1 MSAQD
6 PPTLQQLAVQRLL
19 KDEAMAISSLQ
30 YLPGVLFPPLFKEA
44 FNHKQTNILR
54 AMVAAWPFPFLPV
67 GTLMKTPDLE
77 TLKAVLDGVDLLWT
91 RVVPRR
97 RKLQVLDLRNVH
109 HDFWDIWVGT
119 EDRERSAEAVS
130 GKQIAKCSPR
140 YALRQ
145 RLKVVADLCLRF
157 HLNEHQTYLLQW
169 AQQRRSFIRL
179 CCVKMR
185 IWALPVYTV
194 KKVLMVFQPDSIQEL
209 ELNTGW
215 SLSTLVH
222 FVSYMDQMRN
232 LQKLLLTRVHKNTF
246 KVLSNPSDIQKCIT
260 KFVSQFSKLNCLQHL
275 SMNGV
280 YFSSEHMKQLF
291 RYLKT
296 PLETLSLTFCKL
308 SQLDLSSLS
317 QSQSLHQLKHL
328 GLRLVKLIDLSPM
341 PFHDLLMSVKDTL
354 QTLEV
359 EGCWMVDSQLIT
371 LLPALSQCSQLT
383 RLSFYD
389 NDISMAV
396 LKDLLYHTANLSQL
410 SQEFYPA
417 PLECYDEGGR
427 VRPAIFAQLCPELL
441 NILVT
446 VRQPRSIS
454 FATYICQECC
464 GCFEREEAPDKVT
477 AHNVKRLELFIP
489 GGSGLRGMLLYVSDS
504 EK

>member
-1 MSAQD
+1 MSGQD
-6 PPTLQQLAVQRLL
+6 PPTLLQLAVQSLL
-19 KDEAMAISSLQ
+19 RDEALAISALQ
-30 YLPGVLFPPLFKEA
+30 CLPRVLFPPLFKEA
-44 FNHKQTNILR
+44 FNHGQSNILR
-54 AMVAAWPFPFLPV
+54 AMVAVWPFSFLPV
-67 GTLMKTPDLE
+67 GTLMKTCHLE
-77 TLKAVLDGVDLLWT
+77 TLQAVLDGVDMLRTQKVL
-91 RVVPRR
+91 PRR
-97 RKLQVLDLRNVH
+97 GKLQVLDLRNVQH
-109 HDFWDIWVGT
+109 NFWDVWAGT
-119 EDRERSAEAVS
+119 EDGECSAEAV
-130 GKQIAKCSPR
+130 GKKQAVKRSPR

-179 CCVKMR
+179 CCMKMQ

-194 KKVLMVFQPDSIQEL
+194 RKVLMVFQPDSIQEL

-222 FVSYMDQMRN
+222 FVSYLDQMRN
-232 LQKLLLTRVHKNTF
+232 LQKLLLTRIHKNTF
-246 KVLSNPSDIQKCIT
+246 KVLNTPSDIQKCIT

-296 PLETLSLTFCKL
+296 PLETLSITVCKL
-308 SQLDLSSLS
+308 SQLDLNSLS

-328 GLRLVKLIDLSPM
+328 NLRLVKLIDLYPT
-341 PFHDLLMSVKDTL
+341 PFRDLLNSVAGTL
-354 QTLEV
+354 QSLEL

-383 RLSFYD
+383 RVNFYD

-396 LKDLLYHTANLSQL
+396 LKDLLYHTASLNQL
-410 SQEFYPA
+410 IQELYPA
-417 PLECYDEGGR
+417 PLECYDDRGDVRVGR
-427 VRPAIFAQLCPELL
+427 FAQLCPELMDTL
-441 NILVT
+441 IT
-446 VRQPRSIS
+446 VRQPKRVS
-454 FATYICQECC
+454 FATHVCHKCCQRCVYDLE
-464 GCFEREEAPDKVT
+464 T
-477 AHNVKRLELFIP
+477 RLCHCW
-489 GGSGLRGMLLYVSDS
+489 R
-504 EK
+504 

>member
-1 MSAQD
+1 M
-6 PPTLQQLAVQRLL
+6 QLAVQALL
-19 KDEAMAISSLQ
+19 RDEALVISSLQ
-30 YLPGVLFPPLFKEA
+30 YLPPLLFPPLFKEA
-44 FNHKQTNILR
+44 FNHRQTSILR
-54 AMVAAWPFPFLPV
+54 AMIAIWPLSFLPV
-67 GTLMKTPDLE
+67 GSLMKTPDLE
-77 TLKAVLDGVDLLWT
+77 TLQAVLDGVDMLWT
-91 RVVPRR
+91 QKVHPRR

-109 HDFWDIWVGT
+109 HDFWDVWSGA
-119 EDRERSAEAVS
+119 EGADHSAEAVS
-130 GKQIAKCSPR
+130 GKQAAKRQPR

-145 RLKVVADLCLRF
+145 RLKVVTDLCLRF

-194 KKVLMVFQPDSIQEL
+194 RKVLMVFRPDSIQEL

-222 FVSYMDQMRN
+222 FGSYLDQMRN
-232 LQKLLLTRVHKNTF
+232 LQTLLLTRIHKNTF
-246 KVLSNPSDIQKCIT
+246 KILNSPSDIQKCIT

-296 PLETLSLTFCKL
+296 PLETLSITMCKL
-308 SQLDLSSLS
+308 SQLDLDSLS

-328 GLRLVKLIDLSPM
+328 NLKLVKLMDLNPM
-341 PFHDLLMSVKDTL
+341 PFHNFLMSVSDTL
-354 QTLEV
+354 QTLEL
-359 EGCWMVDSQLIT
+359 ESCCLVDLQLIT

-383 RLSFYD
+383 RVNFRD

-410 SQEFYPA
+410 TQELYPV
-417 PLECYDEGGR
+417 PLECYDDRGLVQMGR
-427 VRPAIFAQLCPELL
+427 FAQLCRELMDA
-441 NILVT
+441 LVT
-446 VRQPRSIS
+446 VRQPKSVS
-454 FATYICQECC
+454 FVSYACRECC
-464 GCFEREEAPDKVT
+464 QRCVYDRET
-477 AHNVKRLELFIP
+477 RLCLCWQ
-489 GGSGLRGMLLYVSDS
+489 
-504 EK
+504 